1 MHAALRICI
10 GVILIAVAVSLA
22 LLSCQWGTNIAA
34 PAVLLMPGVSP
45 STGLYAAEWAGKNP
59 FVAMFVGIG
68 VPVVLLTTAMW
79 FFVRVR
85 Q

>member
-34 PAVLLMPGVSP
+34 PAVLLVPGVSP

-68 VPVVLLTTAMW
+68 VPVVLLTSAMW
-79 FFVRVR
+79 IFVRVR
-85 Q
+85 H

>member
-10 GVILIAVAVSLA
+10 GVILVAVAVALA
-22 LLSCQWGTNIAA
+22 LVSCQWGTNIAA
-34 PAVLLMPGVSP
+34 PAVLLVPGVSP